1 MEDVITIAIKGQNG
15 KVVGSGDYFSA
26 LNRGILSEFMQNHS
40 TYNYN
45 ESLQKAADRIHS
57 ILEEIYQDLNNN
69 IGILRCIPLN
79 HRKNLIKVITGC
91 AEICR
96 IVSKSAG
103 KSTDCI
109 AMLNLSSYKTHPGSK
124 ASERE
129 LDDAVKTIRS
139 YLGVSL
145 SERIDTIKKV
155 LARGKSA
162 AIGNN
167 AKRAL
172 FLQQVERGK
181 SREFLNDA
189 SLKFLYANN
198 TRQFTGH
205 CGRVI
210 CSDEYIRY
218 IQKRIFLHDASKRI
232 LNNSKTYGELALAQL
247 KGIAQQIEKD
257 LSAGKKEAKT
267 LSPNHKE
274 YY

>member
-109 AMLNLSSYKTHPGSK
+109 AIIFQAIKHTPDLKQ
-124 ASERE
+124 ASE
-129 LDDAVKTIRS
+129 S
-139 YLGVSL
+139 
-145 SERIDTIKKV
+145 
-155 LARGKSA
+155 
-162 AIGNN
+162 
-167 AKRAL
+167 
-172 FLQQVERGK
+172 
-181 SREFLNDA
+181 
-189 SLKFLYANN
+189 
-198 TRQFTGH
+198 
-205 CGRVI
+205 
-210 CSDEYIRY
+210 
-218 IQKRIFLHDASKRI
+218 
-232 LNNSKTYGELALAQL
+232 
-247 KGIAQQIEKD
+247 
-257 LSAGKKEAKT
+257 
-267 LSPNHKE
+267 
-274 YY
+274 